1 MNDKISSFTCHPPCS
16 VIAFE
21 HSEYKGDSI
30 LYEGSQSYVG
40 DKWNDIISSVV
51 LLPQKLCVTFY
62 KHKEYKGPSKTFCS
76 DIVKLTFP
84 DNDEFSSLK
93 VLECD
98 VCSVVV
104 YEHANYEGDL
114 DVFYGETSYVGKA
127 MNDKISSLRIRPW
140 KIEKPNKSTAVAK
153 KKSCVSKGERK
164 AHKIISWIPFISI
177 IYDLATSIYYGAKGC
192 NDVAKERAIGMGV
205 NLAVDAATLLTGGS
219 LAPVAYGI
227 KTGIKFGVKAGLKA
241 VVKAGTA
248 VAKNA
253 IKSAAKTGLKI
264 LKAGIKSNFK
274 SLAKTGFKSAKGLLH
289 QLKNVPKAIK
299 TGIKTGVSTVHKKG
313 LKQTVKGIGK
323 KIKSAAKNKFDDLA
337 DHAEKHVKGN
347 PVKKVSGNR
356 RRRSDNPADLCSV
369 LGNEGTSISG
379 AKPKNKGKANE
390 KKYRHKTE
398 DLERLRKAGKRANAR
413 ASSEKVKAFYDDI
426 NKSPSSKFHY
436 ENKGGSSS
444 IDIKE
449 VRIAQGKEVTL
460 SITRFFL

>member
-1 MNDKISSFTCHPPCS
+1 M
-16 VIAFE
+16 V
-21 HSEYKGDSI
+21 
-30 LYEGSQSYVG
+30 
-40 DKWNDIISSVV
+40 
-51 LLPQKLCVTFY
+51 LPQKLCVTFY

-264 LKAGIKSNFK
+264 LKVGIKSNFK
-274 SLAKTGFKSAKGLLH
+274 PLAKTGFKSAKGLLH

-299 TGIKTGVSTVHKKG
+299 SGIKTGVSTVHKKG
-313 LKQTVKGIGK
+313 LKQTFKGIGK

-347 PVKKVSGNR
+347 PVKKVSGKKLCR
-356 RRRSDNPADLCSV
+356 RRRTDNPADLCSV
-369 LGNEGTSISG
+369 GNEGKIASAS
-379 AKPKNKGKANE
+379 E
-390 KKYRHKTE
+390 KKYLHNKKH
-398 DLERLRKAGKRANAR
+398 LERLQKAGNRANAR

-449 VRIAQGKEVTL
+449 VIIAQNKQVTL
-460 SITRFFL
+460 SITRFFYK